1 MATIVLQAQISPDEL
16 LKAADQLSLTELEQF
31 LANLLALRARRRAP
45 GLPQEEADL
54 LLQINRGIP
63 SEIRARYEKLITKRE
78 DETLTR
84 EEHEELL
91 DLVEQVEALQVERAE
106 HLARLARIRG
116 VSLSALMDDLGIRQA
131 EHG

>member
-1 MATIVLQAQISPDEL
+1 MATIVLKAQISADEL

-63 SEIRARYEKLITKRE
+63 SEIRARYEELLAKRE
-78 DETLTR
+78 AETLTP

-91 DLVEQVEALQVERAE
+91 GLVEQVEALQVERAE
-106 HLARLARIRG
+106 QLARLARIRG
-116 VSLSALMDDLGIRQA
+116 VSLSALMDELGIRQV

>member
-1 MATIVLQAQISPDEL
+1 MGSIVRQAQISPEEL

-31 LANLLALRARRRAP
+31 LADLLALRARRRAP

-63 SEIRARYEKLITKRE
+63 SEIRAQYEDLLTKRE
-78 DETLTR
+78 AEVLTPG
-84 EEHEELL
+84 EHEELL
-91 DLVEQVEALQVERAE
+91 RLVAQVEALQVKRAE
-106 HLARLARIRG
+106 QLAKLARIRG
-116 VSLSALMDDLGIRQA
+116 MSLSALMDELGIRQA